1 MSQPSAIPVFSSFR
15 ALQKTHPDLYYA
27 ADTQRKM
34 LNAQKRLGA
43 EFYDLLHNHGDRDA
57 SV

>member
-1 MSQPSAIPVFSSFR
+1 MSHTNSPVFSSFR
-15 ALQKTHPDLYYA
+15 ALRSTHPDLYYT
-27 ADTQRKM
+27 ADTHRKM

-43 EFYDLLHNHGDRDA
+43 EFYDLLQDKEHNHA